1 MSTIPGMKAQFAE
14 VKPAAAV
21 IARPT
26 TLTTAGLPGIVEIPP
41 QRMAARAAIRLP
53 EAELPAVRKVIDA
66 EVEELALKGLPFL
79 QLRYPRLDIGSFTH
93 FVRGALW
100 KNTYRIV
107 RTEDAWGAAEASM
120 SIWEPNLTVKVL
132 WLQRL
137 SNSTVD
143 PMAIL
148 RDFEAWT
155 RSIRATKFSVEDA
168 PGINLSDCAKVLNM
182 TKEVVFEKEMG

>member
-14 VKPAAAV
+14 VKPAVAT

-26 TLTTAGLPGIVEIPP
+26 TLVTAGLPGIVEIPP
-41 QRMAARAAIRLP
+41 QRMSAHSAIRLP
-53 EAELPAVRKVIDA
+53 EAELPAVRRVVDA
-66 EVEELALKGLPFL
+66 EVEELARKGLPFL

-100 KNTYRIV
+100 RNTLRIV
-107 RTEDAWGAAEASM
+107 RTEDAWGAAEASLT
-120 SIWEPNLTVKVL
+120 IWEPNLTVRVL

-137 SNSTVD
+137 SNSIVD

-148 RDFEAWT
+148 RDFEAWA
-155 RSIRATKFSVEDA
+155 RNIRATKISMEDA
-168 PGINLSDCAKVLNM
+168 PGINLSECAKVLDM
-182 TKEVVFEKEMG
+182 TKEVVFEKELK